1 MERNDAVMPSVAIVI
16 AAVLWIILLFLFNK
30 ETAPAAVVIDPAIT
44 AAAAKD
50 WPTIGKKIFEQGNAA
65 TGATACAGCHGLAG
79 QGGVGPKLAGQ
90 DAILQD
96 PVLVHTRVVKGK
108 GAMPAFE
115 GSLTDQEIYAV
126 TNYVLNSWGNAGKA
140 TPGLVTPAVV
150 AAAASTISP
159 ELLKNRS
166 RIVPEEIKL
175 PEITLVT
182 FILLCLTYGL
192 IGLYSVWAEGTEL
205 HPGVHKTRSTPVAML
220 AMISTLIGIMVFGVL
235 FARQILIDWN
245 GWAADPIVAPN
256 VTAEGFYSAMV
267 VILLGVAAGLY
278 KKYFMDSEVLIEDSS
293 GEFPW

>member
-50 WPTIGKKIFEQGNAA
+50 WPTLGKQIFEQGHPS

-90 DAILQD
+90 QVILQD
-96 PVLVHTRVVKGK
+96 PVLVHTRVLKGK
-108 GAMPAFE
+108 GAMPAFQ
-115 GSLTDQEIYAV
+115 GALTDKEIYAV
-126 TNYVLNSWGNAGKA
+126 TNYVLNSWGNKA
-140 TPGLVTPAVV
+140 ELVTPAVV

-159 ELLKNRS
+159 EILKNRS

-192 IGLYSVWAEGTEL
+192 IGLYSVWAEGQEL
-205 HPGVHKTRSTPVAML
+205 QPGIHKTRSTPMAML
-220 AMISTLIGIMVFGVL
+220 AMISTLIGVMVFGVL

-245 GWAADPIVAPN
+245 GWAADPIVSPN

>member
-30 ETAPAAVVIDPAIT
+30 ETAPVVVTADPAVT
-44 AAAAKD
+44 AAAQKD
-50 WPTIGKKIFEQGNAA
+50 WPTLGKQIFENGVAA
-65 TGATACAGCHGLAG
+65 TGASACSGCHGLNG
-79 QGGVGPKLAGQ
+79 QGGVGPKLAGT
-90 DAILQD
+90 AEILQN

-115 GSLTDQEIYAV
+115 GSLTEAQIYAV
-126 TNYVLNSWGNAGKA
+126 TNYVINSWGNKA
-140 TPGLVTPAVV
+140 DPPLVTPAVV
-150 AAAASTISP
+150 AAASATVSP

-182 FILLCLTYGL
+182 FILLCLTYGI
-192 IGLYSVWAEGTEL
+192 IGLYSVWAEGEEL
-205 HPGVHKTRSTPVAML
+205 KPGIHKTRSTPIAML
-220 AMISTLIGIMVFGVL
+220 AMISTLIGVMVFGVL

-245 GWAADPIVAPN
+245 GWASDPIVAPN

-278 KKYFMDSEVLIEDSS
+278 KKYFMDSEVLIEDAS